1 MNFCSDN
8 VSGAAPEILAAIVAA
23 NGGPRMP
30 YGADD
35 LSARVEAR
43 LREVFETDCQVF
55 LVATGTAANALAL
68 AALVPP
74 YGAVFCHRE
83 SHVNVDECGAP
94 EFYTGG
100 AKLIALDGDHARID
114 AAQLHAAAAPPAHGV
129 HGVQP
134 AAVSLTQATE
144 AGTVYAPDRLE
155 ALCAAARD
163 RGLKVHMDGARFAN
177 AVAALGYAPA
187 DLSWRAGVDV
197 LSFGAS
203 KNGALAA
210 EAIVVFDPAVAA
222 AVGFRRKRGG
232 HLFAKARLL
241 AAQFDA
247 YLTDGLWLRLAT
259 HANAVARRL
268 GDGLAALPGIRLVHP
283 VETNQV
289 FVDLPE
295 PAIAGL
301 ERAGFR
307 FYRWGAADA
316 ARLRLVT
323 AFDTRPED
331 VDALIAEAARLTA
344 ELAKPARAP

>member
-8 VSGAAPEILAAIVAA
+8 VTGAAPEILQAIVAA
-23 NGGPRMP
+23 NDGARMP

-35 LSARVEAR
+35 LTARVEAR
-43 LREVFETDCQVF
+43 LRQVFETDCQVF

-68 AALVPP
+68 AAVTPP
-74 YGAVFCHRE
+74 FGAVFCHRE

-94 EFYTGG
+94 EFFTGG
-100 AKLIALDGDHARID
+100 AKLIALGGGHAQID
-114 AAQLHAAAAPPAHGV
+114 ADDLLEAAAPPAHGV

-134 AAVSLTQATE
+134 AALSITQATE
-144 AGTVYAPDRLE
+144 AGTVYDPPRLT
-155 ALCAAARD
+155 ALCAAARA

-177 AVAALGYAPA
+177 AVAALGCAPA
-187 DLSWRAGVDV
+187 DIAWRAGVDI

-210 EAIVVFDPAVAA
+210 EAIVVFDPAIASTVAL
-222 AVGFRRKRGG
+222 RRKRGG

-247 YLTDGLWLRLAT
+247 YLADDLWLRLAA
-259 HANAVARRL
+259 HANAMATRL
-268 GDGLAALPGIRLVHP
+268 GAGLAALPGATLVHP
-283 VETNQV
+283 VESNQV

-301 ERAGFR
+301 EQAGFR

-316 ARLRLVT
+316 TRLRLVT
-323 AFDTRPED
+323 AFDTRAED
-331 VDALIAEAARLTA
+331 VDALIAEAHRWSG
-344 ELAKPARAP
+344 AP